1 MKTKENGVTLIALV
15 ITIILIL
22 ILASLGTTIG
32 TETINSTAFTQFKA
46 ELKIMQD
53 KVNELN
59 QENKIENGRNLTENE
74 QENKIENGR
83 NLTENEQEKIFNNQE
98 ISDIIFNSITTEEEK
113 NNIKN
118 GFRYLSK
125 GDISDKFGLDG
136 IKRDYVINIEYRYV
150 IYPYGFEYEGNKY
163 YMIDQI
169 DGEIYNVRYHNK
181 NDNKVKF
188 EVNVTNEKNK
198 CKIEIT
204 NIKYNGYVDKWQV
217 KYKLDGNSYWET
229 SNDLTFYIKKEGTYA
244 IKVVHGDEIDS
255 EEQKIRVLYD
265 GTISEKVRSNVIKIG
280 DYVQYIPDTVSTT
293 DEKYTNLISELGT
306 YSGSTENTTKTLTQ
320 ESLNWRVLDI
330 VNGEVRLISETPTEK
345 KIKLYGAKGYNNAV
359 YLLDKACDVLYSNS
373 EQTKLAQNLKLDDV
387 KKYFTYDYTE
397 QNNPNVDTGKYGGI
411 KTYTDENYRYY
422 PKLFSKEKTG
432 CVDGIQGTELDLS
445 EQTEPINEEAEQA
458 KESITV
464 TQTYWEKKPIT
475 NSDFNKEIY
484 YKLFINNEKNY
495 ENYWLST
502 RSVHVSSGESHF
514 RIRLIYNGYIS
525 NEDLY
530 YNNGVS
536 HTDGLVAYAFR
547 PVITLNSDVQIDAK
561 DTTKDGTTA
570 NNAYILK

>member
-22 ILASLGTTIG
+22 ILASIGTTIG
-32 TETINSTAFTQFKA
+32 NSTINSAAYTQFKA

-59 QENKIENGRNLTENE
+59 QENIDKTNIGRKLSEDEKNE
-74 QENKIENGR
+74 INKIFEN
-83 NLTENEQEKIFNNQE
+83 NIFYRE
-98 ISDIIFNSITTEEEK
+98 STEEEK
-113 NNIKN
+113 NKIKN
-118 GFRYLSK
+118 GCKYLSK

-169 DGEIYNVRYHNK
+169 DGEIYNVRCHNK
-181 NDNKVKF
+181 NDNKVKEF
-188 EVNVTNEKNK
+188 DVNVTNEKNK

-265 GTISEKVRSNVIKIG
+265 GTISEKVRNDVIKIG
-280 DYVQYIPDTVSTT
+280 DYVNYTPDAVSTT
-293 DEKYTNLISELGT
+293 DEKYTDLISKLGT

-330 VNGEVRLISETPTEK
+330 VDGEVRLISETPTEK

-359 YLLDKACDVLYSNS
+359 YLLDKACYVLYSNS

-387 KKYFTYDYTE
+387 KKYFTYDYT
-397 QNNPNVDTGKYGGI
+397 QQKNPNVDTGKYGGI

-458 KESITV
+458 KESLTV

-495 ENYWLST
+495 ENYWIST

-547 PVITLNSDVQIDAK
+547 PVITLNSDVQIDAT

-570 NNAYILK
+570 TNAYILK

>member
-59 QENKIENGRNLTENE
+59 QENINKTNNGRELGPDEKNE
-74 QENKIENGR
+74 
-83 NLTENEQEKIFNNQE
+83 IFSIPE
-98 ISDIIFNSITTEEEK
+98 ISKIIFDSVSTVEEK
-113 NNIKN
+113 NNIKD
-118 GFRYLSK
+118 GFWYLSK
-125 GDISDKFGLDG
+125 GDISDEFGLDG
-136 IKRDYVINIEYRYV
+136 IKRDYIINVEYRYV

-255 EEQKIRVLYD
+255 EEQKVRVLYD

-306 YSGSTENTTKTLTQ
+306 YSGSTENNTSTLIQ
-320 ESLNWRVLDI
+320 ENLNWRVLD
-330 VNGEVRLISETPTEK
+330 VVDGEVRLISEVPTTSV
-345 KIKLYGAKGYNNAV
+345 IKLYGYNGYNNAV
-359 YLLDKACDVLYSNS
+359 YLIDKACSTLYSKS
-373 EQTKLAQNLKLDDV
+373 GYIDKVQNLKIEDLEKYM
-387 KKYFTYDYTE
+387 KKI
-397 QNNPNVDTGKYGGI
+397 PAK
-411 KTYTDENYRYY
+411 DELPYSPPSPSTYY
-422 PKLFSKEKTG
+422 PSILIQEKNQT
-432 CVDGIQGTELDLS
+432 VIPDDDTIQSETILDLS
-445 EQTEPINEEAEQA
+445 EQTEPINQTKA
-458 KESITV
+458 KKVNSWKIKKTNYWVLSSKVEDFK
-464 TQTYWEKKPIT
+464 QTE
-475 NSDFNKEIY
+475 Y
-484 YKLFINNEKNY
+484 YNLFILNEEKN
-495 ENYWLST
+495 NYYTSYWM
-502 RSVHVSSGESHF
+502 SSRCVNCDSD
-514 RIRLIYNGYIS
+514 N
-525 NEDLY
+525 
-530 YNNGVS
+530 
-536 HTDGLVAYAFR
+536 AAFR
-547 PVITLNSDVQIDAK
+547 VRCINSGDIKAEATYGSLNNSFTLTKSFRPIITLNSDVQIDA
-561 DTTKDGTTA
+561 TNTEKDGTTA
-570 NNAYILK
+570 ANAYILK

>member
-59 QENKIENGRNLTENE
+59 QENINKTNNGRELGTDEKNE
-74 QENKIENGR
+74 
-83 NLTENEQEKIFNNQE
+83 IFSIPE
-98 ISDIIFNSITTEEEK
+98 ISKIIFDSESTEEEK
-113 NNIKN
+113 NNIKD

-181 NDNKVKF
+181 NENSGKF
-188 EVNVTNEKNK
+188 KVNVTNEKNK
-198 CKIEIT
+198 SKIEIT
-204 NIKYNGYVDKWQV
+204 NINYKGYVDKWQV
-217 KYKLDGNSYWET
+217 KYRLEGNSYWET
-229 SNDLTFYIKKEGTYA
+229 SNDLTFYIKKEGTYI
-244 IKVVHGDEIDS
+244 IKVVHGDEIDLG
-255 EEQKIRVLYD
+255 EQKIRVLYA
-265 GTISEKVRSNVIKIG
+265 GTISEKVRNDVIKIG
-280 DYVQYIPDTVSTT
+280 DYVNYTPDAVSTT
-293 DEKYTNLISELGT
+293 DEKYTDLISKLGT

-330 VNGEVRLISETPTEK
+330 VDGEVRLISETPTEK

-359 YLLDKACDVLYSNS
+359 YLLDKACYVLYSNS

-387 KKYFTYDYTE
+387 KKYFTYDYT
-397 QNNPNVDTGKYGGI
+397 QQKNPNVDTGKYGGI

-464 TQTYWEKKPIT
+464 TQTYWEKKTIT

-547 PVITLNSDVQIDAK
+547 PVITLNSDVQIDAT

-570 NNAYILK
+570 TNAYILK

>member
-59 QENKIENGRNLTENE
+59 QENINKTNNGRELGTDEKNE
-74 QENKIENGR
+74 
-83 NLTENEQEKIFNNQE
+83 IFSIPE
-98 ISDIIFNSITTEEEK
+98 ISKIIFDSESTEE
-113 NNIKN
+113 NNIKD
-118 GFRYLSK
+118 GFWYLSK
-125 GDISDKFGLDG
+125 GDISDEFGLDG
-136 IKRDYVINIEYRYV
+136 IKRDYIINVEYRYV

-217 KYKLDGNSYWET
+217 KYQLDGNSYWET

-306 YSGSTENTTKTLTQ
+306 YSGSTENNTSTLMQ
-320 ESLNWRVLDI
+320 ENLNWRVLD
-330 VNGEVRLISETPTEK
+330 VVDGEVRLISEVPTK
-345 KIKLYGAKGYNNAV
+345 STITLSGAKGYNNAV
-359 YLLDKACDVLYSNS
+359 YLLDDICKTIYTNS
-373 EQTKLAQNLKLDDV
+373 KMVSKVQNV
-387 KKYFTYDYTE
+387 KIEDLQEYLTYDYTKSD
-397 QNNPNVDTGKYGGI
+397 NIYGEI
-411 KTYTDENYRYY
+411 KTYGITKTYTEANYRYY
-422 PKLFSKEKTG
+422 PNLLLKEKTG
-432 CVDGIQGTELDLS
+432 WVDGIQGTELDLS
-445 EQTEPINEEAEQA
+445 KQIEPINETSTQA
-458 KESITV
+458 KTSLTV
-464 TQTYWEKKPIT
+464 VQTYWDRATVE
-475 NSDFNKEIY
+475 NDFKMPIY
-484 YKLFINNEKNY
+484 YKLFINNGTNY
-495 ENYWLST
+495 PIYWMASRCVLTYSNNV
-502 RSVHVSSGESHF
+502 RFG
-514 RIRLIYNGYIS
+514 IRNINTG
-525 NEDLY
+525 
-530 YNNGVS
+530 GV
-536 HTDGLVAYAFR
+536 YAHLLMDSR
-547 PVITLNSDVQIDAK
+547 KWRRCCHMCL
-561 DTTKDGTTA
+561 
-570 NNAYILK
+570 

>member
-22 ILASLGTTIG
+22 ILASIGTTIG
-32 TETINSTAFTQFKA
+32 NSTINSTAYTQFKA

-59 QENKIENGRNLTENE
+59 QENINKTNIGRELRNDEKNE
-74 QENKIENGR
+74 
-83 NLTENEQEKIFNNQE
+83 IFNIQE
-98 ISDIIFNSITTEEEK
+98 ISNIIFDSESTEEEK

-181 NDNKVKF
+181 NANKVNFK
-188 EVNVTNEKNK
+188 VNVTNEKNK

-204 NIKYNGYVDKWQV
+204 NIEYDGYVDKWQV

-387 KKYFTYDYTE
+387 KKYFTYDYT
-397 QNNPNVDTGKYGGI
+397 QQKNPNVDTGKYGGI

-464 TQTYWEKKPIT
+464 TQTYWDKKPTT

-547 PVITLNSDVQIDAK
+547 PVITLDSDVQIDAT
-561 DTTKDGTTA
+561 DTEKNGTTA
-570 NNAYILK
+570 ANAYILK